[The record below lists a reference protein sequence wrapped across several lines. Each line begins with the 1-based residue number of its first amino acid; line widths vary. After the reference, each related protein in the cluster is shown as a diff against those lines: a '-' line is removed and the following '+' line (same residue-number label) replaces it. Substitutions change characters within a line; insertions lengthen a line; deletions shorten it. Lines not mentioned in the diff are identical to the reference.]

1 MRKFIRKAPACPQQR
16 KRLPHTGYGWQEK
29 YDQVDLIPYPG
40 VETQTPL
47 WTPKMTHRT
56 IAPPPLFF
64 VILTPMSPRIIQQAH
79 FDIGAS
85 WLLPGP
91 VFPLPYYQL
100 FFNQRKIIS
109 LFQIFRQIVIIKC
122 KVTSLGSGWLKT
134 TRAKTN
140 PTWIVTA
147 NKGGYCELLTK
158 TNALIVTPNSRHF

>member
-1 MRKFIRKAPACPQQR
+1 MRKSLRKGPVCPQQR
-16 KRLPHTGYGWQEK
+16 KRLPRTGYGWQGK

-47 WTPKMTHRT
+47 WKPKMTHRE

-64 VILTPMSPRIIQQAH
+64 LIPTPMSPRIIQQAH
-79 FDIGAS
+79 FAIGAS

-91 VFPLPYYQL
+91 VFYLPYQV
-100 FFNQRKIIS
+100 FFVISKTMIS

-140 PTWIVTA
+140 PTWIVIA
-147 NKGGYCELLTK
+147 NKGGYCDL
-158 TNALIVTPNSRHF
+158 